1 MSTPA
6 PAPAPNTVTAAKDA
20 VFNDVN
26 RIVTSL
32 LPNVATD
39 VKARLEDQF
48 KKMFSSFLEGLKKS
62 GKDTASD
69 VLSAGADAVS
79 KLKKELQEAAD
90 EMASKQKTA
99 IQATTDALADWATVM
114 KADPKVIEA
123 LKLLPDVADQFQGVL
138 DAAAQVKI
146 NKKEVTLSVQ
156 TVVVLIISVMSL
168 AIVVMQLLSAI
179 LGIGK

>member
-6 PAPAPNTVTAAKDA
+6 PTPSTVTAAKDA

-39 VKARLEDQF
+39 VKARLEEQF

-114 KADPKVIEA
+114 AADPKVVAA
-123 LKLLPDVADQFQGVL
+123 LKLLPDVANQFQAVIDAGRAIKTQKGEITIKYTTFVGSLLGLAVTVMTLIVL
-138 DAAAQVKI
+138 VM
-146 NKKEVTLSVQ
+146 EVF
-156 TVVVLIISVMSL
+156 
-168 AIVVMQLLSAI
+168 
-179 LGIGK
+179 GK